1 MLTRAALCSLTL
13 FSLSANS
20 FAQTVDFNPPTEIEI
35 VQGKLAIT
43 FTEAASEDEAQA
55 LLNGLGLEASEIA
68 FAPAYLWAAS
78 DDSLTADEMAA
89 LEADS
94 SVFSVA
100 QQSREAER
108 QRHRER
114 LDGVTSEDVATEG
127 LSVDDPNF
135 TALSIPKHRISLE
148 VDRTLSEER
157 AEQILAQVDGL
168 VIQRI
173 EKRPSELVIDVPED
187 EDEAIVAALE
197 ASPIVE
203 YVAYLAAN

>member
-1 MLTRAALCSLTL
+1 MLTRAALCSLAL
-13 FSLSANS
+13 LSLSAAS
-20 FAQTVDFNPPTEIEI
+20 LAQTVDFNPPTEIEI

-43 FTEAASEDEAQA
+43 FTEATSEAEARA
-55 LLNGLGLEASEIA
+55 LLDGLGLEAPEIA

-78 DDSLTADEMAA
+78 DDSLTAGEIAT

-100 QQSREAER
+100 QQSREAEL

-114 LDGVTSEDVATEG
+114 LDGVTGEDVATEG

-135 TALSIPKHRISLE
+135 TASSIPKHRISLE

-157 AEQILAQVDGL
+157 AEQILAEIDGL
-168 VIQRI
+168 ALQRL